1 MSGRANKRNLE
12 MTRKCHKVVR
22 FVIILSQEKMGLMC
36 LLKRVLRTSSS
47 FLCGCLALISVLCGV
62 ANTSFAGPILRI
74 TEVMSSSGTGG
85 TADWFELSNV
95 GDTAADIT
103 GYKMDDGSFSS
114 SSAVLLSGV
123 TTIPPGESVIFVE
136 TALPLTDLPAFRTFW
151 GLSASAQVG
160 SYTGSGVSLGSG
172 GDGVVIYTGSNVE
185 VNRIQSTGAA
195 TTGSSFYYVFNSS
208 GTLLSTGNPVSAE
221 GTVGAF
227 RSVNALGNIGS
238 PGVSASSLELAFTS
252 SLNKFAKVGQSYS
265 SPITFQKKNGS
276 DVATLSIV
284 SGPAWLS
291 LGNISQSAATLTG
304 TPSATETGPQTI
316 TLGLSV
322 AGQTTVELT
331 GSITVFNTQPKVV
344 LNEYNAVSETSLHA
358 SLDGDLRLGRIEGN
372 GRDWFELVVR
382 GTGFGT
388 TVDMRRWKIQ
398 VSQVTGGARL
408 TDTITLSQDNF
419 WAAVPAGMILT
430 FTEDN
435 LAEGGYDTALN
446 AEDRLSTA
454 KYAWSNIW
462 LGDTA
467 LIASVTGDSTSGIGT
482 TTNGISISEDGTQIA
497 VLNAS
502 NGYEFGPLGEGTWR
516 YPEVNSTSNFY
527 LSIDPSGVIDPTLV
541 QADPRYSAIYFGK
554 EPIMVSTFG
563 LPNIGTAGIQPFFG
577 VNPPYLASRP
587 GRFAREGQI
596 TLATTDYR
604 QNEDHS
610 MTFEVRGKAG
620 TAKPNWVTFTAGGL
634 YADIDLAPL
643 SGDAGIYELE
653 LVLTDTM
660 TSVQTLEPY
669 TVVVLPAT
677 SEVLVNEYNAVSSL
691 NRLNGGVIPVP
702 ADGDGVDT
710 FFGTVDGNGGDWLE
724 LVVVG
729 NGSAGTTDLRGLKIE
744 IDDGAGAKFVADEII
759 VLSQDPYWAA
769 VPNGTILTFTEKTT
783 AEGGLDT
790 WIHKVNRLGQAGG
803 SAEGNGAYAWS
814 NIHYLDPVYIDQ
826 TVSTFGDGLGI
837 SSNNT
842 QIRISKPRSGTAGQ
856 FDVVAGPVGEGVQPL
871 AGVNNTE
878 VLELEIDP
886 TPFVSPYL
894 PDVVTDTTTFIYDD
908 GNGSTF
914 GSPNSF
920 SGGTE
925 YQNFSAFKTASS
937 APTFSNQPIKFA
949 VEGVAYSWTAT
960 TADAEGSSVTMAAV
974 TKPSW
979 LSLDGK
985 TLSGTP
991 PQNSAGF
998 YDVELSATDG
1008 ASTTP
1013 LKFRLTVF
1021 NNDPSIILNEYNA
1034 VDNAGTTLTFLNG
1047 GTQAL
1052 DSAGGTASDVHFGR
1066 VPGNGEDWVEFVVT
1080 GNGSAGTTDLRGY
1093 TIEIDEGASS
1103 GTFAAKVK
1111 IKLSTASFW
1120 AAVPNGTILTF
1131 TESKTAEGGMDTNL
1145 VAGDNSATTGQR
1157 WANVWVGD
1165 LALITYTDL
1174 ATNGY
1179 SLTAGVVSGINI
1191 DDTETQFRVLNS
1203 AGYPVSGPAGEG
1215 IAPLNNIS
1223 NTDVLELEGHPTASV
1238 LPTDRSDDTVT
1249 PPKNG
1254 YDNSSKDS
1262 TFGAP
1267 NEWHLGSGGVLT
1279 TQDFTPY
1286 KAAVVTDGYA
1296 LYLTSKGLPAG
1307 TGFDALVNGAQ
1318 VGLVYAFGT
1327 ASGSPANNGV
1337 MAVPTMSGNEMT
1349 YVFDRV
1355 IDPALTVKAFTSSNL
1370 VTWTEVAVVSA
1381 AGGVTPANF
1390 IKQKVVATGVGK
1402 LFVKISVTH

>member
-1 MSGRANKRNLE
+1 
-12 MTRKCHKVVR
+12 
-22 FVIILSQEKMGLMC
+22 MGLMC
-36 LLKRVLRTSSS
+36 LLRRVLRTSSS
-47 FLCGCLALISVLCGV
+47 FLFGCLALISVLPGV
-62 ANTSFAGPILRI
+62 ANTSFAGPTLRI

-172 GDGVVIYTGSNVE
+172 GDGVVIYTGSNVD

-195 TTGSSFYYVFNSS
+195 TTGSIFYYVFNSS

-238 PGVSASSLELAFTS
+238 PGASASSLELAFTS

-265 SPITFQKKNGS
+265 SSITFQKKNGN

-291 LGNISQSAATLTG
+291 LSNISQSGATLTG
-304 TPSATETGPQTI
+304 TPSAIQTGPQTI
-316 TLGLSV
+316 TLRLSV
-322 AGQTTVELT
+322 AGQTTVELI
-331 GSITVFNTQPKVV
+331 GSISVFNTQPKVV

-382 GTGFGT
+382 GSGFGT
-388 TVDMRRWKIQ
+388 TVDMRGWKIQ
-398 VSQVTGGARL
+398 VSQITGGARL

-446 AEDRLSTA
+446 AENRLSTA

-462 LGDTA
+462 LGDAA

-643 SGDAGIYELE
+643 AGDAGIYELE
-653 LVLTDTM
+653 LVLTDTV
-660 TSVQTLEPY
+660 TSVQTVEPY

-702 ADGDGVDT
+702 ADGDGADT
-710 FFGTVDGNGGDWLE
+710 FFGTADGNGGDWLE

-729 NGSAGTTDLRGLKIE
+729 NGSAGTTDLRGWKIE
-744 IDDGAGAKFVADEII
+744 IDDGAGAKFVADEVII
-759 VLSQDPYWAA
+759 LSQDAYWAT
-769 VPNGTILTFTEKTT
+769 VPNGTILTFTERTT

-925 YQNFSAFKTASS
+925 YQNFGPYRSTNQNS
-937 APTFSNQPIKFA
+937 APTFAASPLRI
-949 VEGVAYSWTAT
+949 VEAGAAYSYNVA
-960 TADAEGSSVTMAAV
+960 TADAENQRVTVSVV
-974 TKPSW
+974 DKPYW
-979 LSLDGK
+979 LSFSNGV
-985 TLSGTP
+985 LSGTAP
-991 PQNSAGF
+991 VGGTGL
-998 YDVELSATDG
+998 VELLATDSLG
-1008 ASTTP
+1008 ATTT
-1013 LKFRLTVF
+1013 LKYQLTVSVTDQYAQYLAS
-1021 NNDPSIILNEYNA
+1021 NGLA
-1034 VDNAGTTLTFLNG
+1034 AGT
-1047 GTQAL
+1047 A
-1052 DSAGGTASDVHFGR
+1052 
-1066 VPGNGEDWVEFVVT
+1066 
-1080 GNGSAGTTDLRGY
+1080 
-1093 TIEIDEGASS
+1093 
-1103 GTFAAKVK
+1103 
-1111 IKLSTASFW
+1111 
-1120 AAVPNGTILTF
+1120 
-1131 TESKTAEGGMDTNL
+1131 
-1145 VAGDNSATTGQR
+1145 
-1157 WANVWVGD
+1157 
-1165 LALITYTDL
+1165 
-1174 ATNGY
+1174 
-1179 SLTAGVVSGINI
+1179 
-1191 DDTETQFRVLNS
+1191 
-1203 AGYPVSGPAGEG
+1203 
-1215 IAPLNNIS
+1215 
-1223 NTDVLELEGHPTASV
+1223 
-1238 LPTDRSDDTVT
+1238 
-1249 PPKNG
+1249 
-1254 YDNSSKDS
+1254 
-1262 TFGAP
+1262 
-1267 NEWHLGSGGVLT
+1267 
-1279 TQDFTPY
+1279 
-1286 KAAVVTDGYA
+1286 
-1296 LYLTSKGLPAG
+1296 
-1307 TGFDALVNGAQ
+1307 FDARVNGVQ

-1327 ASGSPANNGV
+1327 VSGSPANNGLV
-1337 MAVPTMSGNEMT
+1337 AVPTMSGNEMT

-1355 IDPALTVKAFTSSNL
+1355 IDPALAVKAYTSPDL
-1370 VTWTEVAVVSA
+1370 VAWTEVPVVSA
-1381 AGGVTPANF
+1381 TGGVTPANF

-1402 LFVKISVTH
+1402 LFVKISVTHP